1 MILFFLIVFLASME
15 NLYAEIFFIGYNNER
30 MESFVRRW
38 TESHIKSDC
47 KKKKKKKKLVGVF
60 LTELQDI
67 LKNDKL
73 FYSKKRVCSKY
84 EFIFLTLFTHSYY
97 SF

>member
-1 MILFFLIVFLASME
+1 MKRFYIL
-15 NLYAEIFFIGYNNER
+15 
-30 MESFVRRW
+30 
-38 TESHIKSDC
+38 
-47 KKKKKKKKLVGVF
+47 KKKKKKKNCLVGVF